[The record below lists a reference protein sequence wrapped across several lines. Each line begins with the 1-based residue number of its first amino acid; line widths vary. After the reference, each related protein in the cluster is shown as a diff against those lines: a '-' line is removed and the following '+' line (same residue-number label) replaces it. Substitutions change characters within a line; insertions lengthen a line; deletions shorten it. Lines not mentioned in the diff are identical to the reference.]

1 VFMGFTFSQAGMV
14 RHHLKLREPNWRLGL
29 TINFIGAVT
38 TGIIALIVVTSKFLQ
53 GAWIP
58 AALIPIMVFFFYSIG
73 KHYQHVKQ
81 ALVVPPG
88 YKAGRHTHYVVVL
101 VGKVNRGV
109 LDAIAYSRSLAPERI
124 IALSVVQDPDE
135 ERQLHEQ
142 WDEYDIPIELHTVS
156 SPYRELT
163 RPVFA
168 FLDEIEQER
177 DDDIIT
183 VVIPE
188 SVTKVSSQWLH
199 NQSALAL
206 KARLLYRPNTVVVS
220 VPVHVD

>member
-1 VFMGFTFSQAGMV
+1 M
-14 RHHLKLREPNWRLGL
+14 L
-29 TINFIGAVT
+29 
-38 TGIIALIVVTSKFLQ
+38 
-53 GAWIP
+53 
-58 AALIPIMVFFFYSIG
+58 MVFIFYSIG

-81 ALVVPPG
+81 SLKVPVG
-88 YKAGRHTHYVVVL
+88 YKAKRHTHYVVVL

-109 LDAIAYSRSLAPERI
+109 IDAISYAKSLSPERI
-124 IALSVVQDPDE
+124 IALSVVQDPEE
-135 ERQLHEQ
+135 ERRLHEQ

-168 FLDEIEQER
+168 FLDEIDQER

-188 SVTKVSSQWLH
+188 SVTKVQSQWLH

-206 KARLLYRPNTVVVS
+206 KARLLYRPHTVVVS
-220 VPVHVD
+220 VPVHVDHAD

>member
-1 VFMGFTFSQAGMV
+1 
-14 RHHLKLREPNWRLGL
+14 
-29 TINFIGAVT
+29 
-38 TGIIALIVVTSKFLQ
+38 
-53 GAWIP
+53 
-58 AALIPIMVFFFYSIG
+58 MVFIFYSIG
-73 KHYQHVKQ
+73 KHYQHVKKSL
-81 ALVVPPG
+81 AVPPG
-88 YKAGRHTHYVVVL
+88 YKVQRHTHYVVVL

-109 LDAIAYSRSLAPERI
+109 LEAIGYAKSLSPERI

-135 ERQLHEQ
+135 ERLLHEQ

-163 RPVFA
+163 RPVFT
-168 FLDEIEQER
+168 FLDEIDQER

-188 SVTKVSSQWLH
+188 SVTKVQSQWLH

-206 KARLLYRPNTVVVS
+206 KARLLYRPHTVVVS